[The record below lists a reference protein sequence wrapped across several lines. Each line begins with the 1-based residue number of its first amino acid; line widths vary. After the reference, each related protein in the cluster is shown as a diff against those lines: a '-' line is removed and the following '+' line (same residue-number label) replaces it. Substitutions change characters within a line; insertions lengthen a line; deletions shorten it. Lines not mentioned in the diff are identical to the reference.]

1 MKKLIEYFIKY
12 HVAVNIVVIAF
23 FAFGLVGALSLRSSF
38 FPLVDED
45 KISITIAYSGAS
57 PKEIEEGIILKIE
70 DNLKGLE
77 GVDRVT
83 STAEENTGTILI
95 EAVKG
100 VNIDF
105 MLNIAFIMKL
115 FL

>member
-23 FAFGLVGALSLRSSF
+23 FAFGLVGAFSLKSSF

-45 KISITIAYSGAS
+45 KINITISYPGAS

-70 DNLKGLE
+70 DNIKGLE
-77 GVDRVT
+77 GVDTVSYT
-83 STAEENTGTILI
+83 HLTLPTTPY
-95 EAVKG
+95 V
-100 VNIDF
+100 
-105 MLNIAFIMKL
+105 
-115 FL
+115 